1 MLISKR
7 SITFSM
13 LMGRTK
19 NYIREEVLEKAMKT
33 FWDNGYEN
41 TSSRLLQEKM
51 GINQKTMYSEFKSKD
66 QLFID
71 VLKRFENLNEE
82 VILYPLIHSDG
93 NLKDIQTFFKEFI
106 VAVKSGK
113 SPNGCLFANTSIEF
127 GSSHPPVKERLD
139 SYYLLLHT
147 VFFELLTKT
156 KANGQLSKEAN
167 LTKLSNYLVGCTQGL
182 TVTVKVLEEKPLFDF
197 IEIIMKSIK

>member
-1 MLISKR
+1 
-7 SITFSM
+7 
-13 LMGRTK
+13 MGRNK

-41 TSSRLLQEKM
+41 TSSRMLQKKM
-51 GINQKTMYSEFKSKD
+51 GINQKTLYSEFKSKN
-66 QLFID
+66 QLFIEA
-71 VLKRFENLNEE
+71 LKSYENLNKE
-82 VILYPLIHSDG
+82 VILNKLIHSKG
-93 NLKDIQTFFKEFI
+93 ELNDIQEFFQEFI

-127 GSSHPPVKERLD
+127 GSSQPNVKERLD
-139 SYYLLLHT
+139 SYYLLLQT
-147 VFFELLTKT
+147 VFLELLTKA

-167 LTKLSNYLVGCTQGL
+167 LTKLSNYLVGCTEGL
-182 TVTVKVLEEKPLFDF
+182 TVTVKVLEEKPLLDF